1 VDDILKQIYNAC
13 DPDKPATDEYYLD
26 CSSAR
31 GSSALTQKF
40 QSHLE
45 LTKLGDYLR
54 FLFSG
59 HLGCG
64 KSSELEQLRHA
75 LIHPT
80 SSHSR
85 YFPVLLNADDYLDRY
100 DVAPADILLAIVSE
114 LADALRIEVGLE
126 LKDNYFTKRLG
137 EVKQFF
143 LSDVELNEG
152 TLPLGNAKLK
162 LQRLKRDP
170 TARQKVRESL
180 QSQMSTML
188 EEINTVFDEAR
199 IALRQITPKVNEQP
213 YTDIVLILDNLE
225 KIQRIT
231 GQKEGLES
239 QRELF
244 IERAPQLTGL
254 QTHVIYTV
262 PLRLVRSDGPQLQQ
276 PYGIAPFV
284 LPMVKV
290 IERGT
295 QRPFQ
300 SGMDC
305 LSALLKKRLSGLA
318 LDEAFTP
325 EAMDFLLKYSGGHV
339 RNLMMFIREA
349 CTYGE
354 VPIPLKAAHQAIAP
368 TVRLYSTAIPDS
380 HWEKLA
386 RLDNVPRQRIPNSD
400 TDYLTMLEN
409 LSVLEYINGGSDTL
423 FADVQPW
430 YAVNPIV
437 RELQEFKQALSA
449 LSVTAP

>member
-1 VDDILKQIYNAC
+1 M
-13 DPDKPATDEYYLD
+13 
-26 CSSAR
+26 
-31 GSSALTQKF
+31 
-40 QSHLE
+40 
-45 LTKLGDYLR
+45 
-54 FLFSG
+54 
-59 HLGCG
+59 
-64 KSSELEQLRHA
+64 
-75 LIHPT
+75 HPT
-80 SSHSR
+80 SQHDR

-114 LADALRIEVGLE
+114 LADTLRTKVGLE
-126 LKDNYFTKRLG
+126 LKDNYFTRRLE

-143 LSDVELNEG
+143 LSDVELSEG
-152 TLPLGNAKLK
+152 TLSLGDTKLK
-162 LQRLKRDP
+162 IQRLKRDP
-170 TARQKVRESL
+170 AARQRVREAL
-180 QSQMSTML
+180 QPQMSTML
-188 EEINTVFDEAR
+188 EEMNTVFDEAR
-199 IALRQITPKVNEQP
+199 IALKKIKPQADGQS

-225 KIQRIT
+225 KIQRMN

-300 SGMDC
+300 SGTDC
-305 LSALLKKRLSGLA
+305 LRVLLKKRLSGLA

-325 EAMDFLLKYSGGHV
+325 EAVDFLLKYSGGHV
-339 RNLMMFIREA
+339 RNLMMFVREA

-354 VPIPLKAAHQAIAP
+354 QDVSWRDVEKAQWMI
-368 TVRLYSTAIPDS
+368 
-380 HWEKLA
+380 
-386 RLDNVPRQRIPNSD
+386 
-400 TDYLTMLEN
+400 
-409 LSVLEYINGGSDTL
+409 
-423 FADVQPW
+423 F
-430 YAVNPIV
+430 
-437 RELQEFKQALSA
+437 
-449 LSVTAP
+449 

>member
-1 VDDILKQIYNAC
+1 MDDILKQIYNAC

-45 LTKLGDYLR
+45 LTKPGDYLR

-75 LIHPT
+75 LMHPI
-80 SSHSR
+80 SPHSR
-85 YFPVLLNADDYLDRY
+85 YFPVLL
-100 DVAPADILLAIVSE
+100 E
-114 LADALRIEVGLE
+114 
-126 LKDNYFTKRLG
+126 
-137 EVKQFF
+137 EVKQYF
-143 LSDVELNEG
+143 LSDLELSEG
-152 TLPLGNAKLK
+152 VLSLGAAKLK
-162 LQRLKRDP
+162 IQRLKRDP
-170 TARQKVRESL
+170 TARQRVREAL

-188 EEINTVFDEAR
+188 EEMNTVFDEAR
-199 IALRQITPKVNEQP
+199 IALKKIKPQADGQS

-225 KIQRIT
+225 KIQRMN

-305 LSALLKKRLSGLA
+305 LRALLKKRLSGLA
-318 LDEAFTP
+318 LDEAFAL

-339 RNLMMFIREA
+339 RNLMMFVREA

-368 TVRLYSTAIPDS
+368 TVRLYSSAIPDS

-386 RLDNVPRQRIPNSD
+386 RLDSASRQKIPNSED
-400 TDYLTMLEN
+400 AYLMMLEN
-409 LSVLEYINGGSDTL
+409 LSILEYVNGGSDTL

-437 RELQEFKQALSA
+437 RELQEFKEARSA
-449 LSVTAP
+449 LSVTTPS

>member
-1 VDDILKQIYNAC
+1 
-13 DPDKPATDEYYLD
+13 
-26 CSSAR
+26 
-31 GSSALTQKF
+31 
-40 QSHLE
+40 
-45 LTKLGDYLR
+45 
-54 FLFSG
+54 
-59 HLGCG
+59 
-64 KSSELEQLRHA
+64 
-75 LIHPT
+75 
-80 SSHSR
+80 
-85 YFPVLLNADDYLDRY
+85 LLNADDYLDRY